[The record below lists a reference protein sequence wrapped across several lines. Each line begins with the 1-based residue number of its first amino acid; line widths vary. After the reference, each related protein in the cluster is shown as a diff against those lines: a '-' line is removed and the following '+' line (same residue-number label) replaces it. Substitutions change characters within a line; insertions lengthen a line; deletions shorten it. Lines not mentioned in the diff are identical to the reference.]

1 MCSKRRVQQATMLI
15 MNQIRISRLVRMD
28 RLDRKWRLRV
38 VLNAQLVV
46 AEVWRT
52 NVKERAAR
60 RPPLTTT
67 KLRERVMGETTAVA
81 GRRKATAM
89 EISGRGVA
97 TSATETQLSTTVVEL
112 QVLQS
117 RAGTPKPRC
126 KL

>member
-1 MCSKRRVQQATMLI
+1 MLI

-28 RLDRKWRLRV
+28 RLDRKWNDAPGTTLRV